1 MLRGKYRPDALT
13 GERYFRWRGGD
24 VSRLEGLADAVF
36 ALALTLLVVR
46 LEVPETFAEV
56 EQALGRA
63 PVYVACFAFFLW
75 VWYCHY
81 QFHRR
86 YGLEGPLTVTI
97 DGMILFVVLMF
108 ALPLR
113 YMADS
118 LYDAIAL
125 GVDPTGAFGDGG
137 GALLMSLYSGGFA
150 LIFALL
156 ALQTWTALRRRG
168 DLELDE
174 VEVLVTRN
182 TIRTHLASS
191 AVGVASLLLA
201 PTGLLG
207 GTAAGMVFWVLGP
220 LHGFLGWRHGRA
232 VHAKAAELG
241 MS

>member
-1 MLRGKYRPDALT
+1 MPRGTFRPDALA

-46 LEVPETFAEV
+46 LEAPSSFSEV
-56 EQALGRA
+56 ETALGRA
-63 PVYVACFAFFLW
+63 PVYLACFAFFLW
-75 VWYCHY
+75 VWYSHH

-97 DGMILFVVLMF
+97 DGAILFVVLMF

-113 YMADS
+113 FMADS
-118 LYDAIAL
+118 LYDAVAL
-125 GVDPTGAFGDGG
+125 RTDPAAAFGEGG
-137 GALLMSLYSGGFA
+137 GALLMALYGGGFA

-156 ALQTWTALRRRG
+156 ALQTWTALRRRA

-191 AVGVASLLLA
+191 AVGLASLALA
-201 PTGLLG
+201 PTELLG
-207 GTAAGMVFWVLGP
+207 GAASGLVFWLLGP
-220 LHGFLGWRHGRA
+220 LHGYLGWRHGRA